1 MPSVA
6 ALHVL
11 ARRGA
16 PGSGRGISHTDF
28 LSRPAQAG
36 SKESPSMLTSLIVLL
51 IVAVIAFWAIEQMQV
66 PHPFNWL
73 LRMVIGLFIL
83 LYALRFLPAA

>member
-1 MPSVA
+1 
-6 ALHVL
+6 
-11 ARRGA
+11 
-16 PGSGRGISHTDF
+16 
-28 LSRPAQAG
+28 
-36 SKESPSMLTSLIVLL
+36 MLTSLIVLL